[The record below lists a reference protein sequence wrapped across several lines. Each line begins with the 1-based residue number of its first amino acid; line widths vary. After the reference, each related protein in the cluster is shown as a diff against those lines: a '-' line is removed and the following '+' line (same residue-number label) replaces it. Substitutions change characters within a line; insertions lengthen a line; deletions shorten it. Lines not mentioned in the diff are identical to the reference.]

1 MTVSVNLKPLRNR
14 VVVQVVEPE
23 EETTAGG
30 IVIPESA
37 QENPQQADVIA
48 VGPGERKNGEV
59 VAPEVDEGDR
69 VLFGKYSGTEVE
81 IDGEEYLVL
90 DADDILARIE

>member
-1 MTVSVNLKPLRNR
+1 MNLQPLRNR
-14 VVVQVVEPE
+14 VVVKVLEPE

-37 QENPQQADVIA
+37 QENPQQAEVIA

-59 VAPEVDEGDR
+59 IAPEVDEGDK

-81 IDGEEYLVL
+81 IGGEEYLVL
-90 DADDILARIE
+90 DADDILAKIE